1 MLFLAVFCGFLAE
14 NFREHQV
21 EKERGRQYIL
31 SLYEDL
37 KTDTAGFEG
46 IIRSYTNQINA
57 FKQAESCYESLARN
71 NHSDSCLLNLIFNSS
86 GFADLVFSDRTLQQ
100 LKNAGG
106 LRLLKRNDADS
117 ILIYDNLLRMYMKIE
132 TTAFQEVQYK
142 VRDMTI
148 LMLNHKLV
156 NHWERYSKYPVQ
168 YVKNP
173 EIINQYFNLLSVY
186 DYYCHDNLKR
196 MVEIKNKASMLI
208 EYFKKEYQL
217 T

>member
-1 MLFLAVFCGFLAE
+1 
-14 NFREHQV
+14 
-21 EKERGRQYIL
+21 
-31 SLYEDL
+31 
-37 KTDTAGFEG
+37 
-46 IIRSYTNQINA
+46 
-57 FKQAESCYESLARN
+57 
-71 NHSDSCLLNLIFNSS
+71 
-86 GFADLVFSDRTLQQ
+86 
-100 LKNAGG
+100 
-106 LRLLKRNDADS
+106 
-117 ILIYDNLLRMYMKIE
+117 MKIE

-208 EYFKKEYQL
+208 EYFKKEYHL